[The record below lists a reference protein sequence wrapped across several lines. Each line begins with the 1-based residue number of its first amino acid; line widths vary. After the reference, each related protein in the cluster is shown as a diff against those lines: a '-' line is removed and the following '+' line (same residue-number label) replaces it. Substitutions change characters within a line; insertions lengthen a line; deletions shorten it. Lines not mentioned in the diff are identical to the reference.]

1 MISTNERNKKRDSI
15 YDIYVYT
22 VNQKLKKKKKKEKK
36 KANENWLQVK
46 RKL

>member
-15 YDIYVYT
+15 YDIHVYT
-22 VNQKLKKKKKKEKK
+22 VNQKLKKKEGEK

>member
-22 VNQKLKKKKKKEKK
+22 VNQKLKKKKEKK

>member
-22 VNQKLKKKKKKEKK
+22 VNQKLKKKKEKK
-36 KANENWLQVK
+36 KTKENWLK
-46 RKL
+46 IKKKI